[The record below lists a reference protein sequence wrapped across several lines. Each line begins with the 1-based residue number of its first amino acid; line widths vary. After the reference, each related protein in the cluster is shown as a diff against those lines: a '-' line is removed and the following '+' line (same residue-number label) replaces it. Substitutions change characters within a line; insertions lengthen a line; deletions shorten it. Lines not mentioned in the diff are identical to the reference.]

1 MEHLEHDLAAALLLI
16 DFVETSDNYTWA
28 KVTSYHR
35 SITINYHDFDLIA
48 RAIEKVQ
55 DIVIHNADVS
65 VIVEKDKNTVYAVM
79 YSGNARIGT
88 LATESTPQITIK
100 EE

>member
-1 MEHLEHDLAAALLLI
+1 MEHLEQDLAAALLLI

-48 RAIEKVQ
+48 RAIEKVK
-55 DIVIHNADVS
+55 DIVIHNGDVN
-65 VIVEKDKNTVYAVM
+65 VIVEKDKKTVYATM
-79 YSGNARIGT
+79 YGGNTRLRSFAEET
-88 LATESTPQITIK
+88 NPYITIK